1 MENPF
6 STACPTLATAMR
18 DLIAFPG
25 VAVLQNLH
33 PLVVHFPIAFLTA
46 AMLLYWAAWIT
57 RRDDWG
63 WPALW
68 MLAGGAL
75 GGLLAIVTGLRA
87 RDSVMVAQSVRDQL
101 LLRHE
106 HAMIVAWALSLVALT
121 WAWRGR
127 PLPRSG
133 RVSFMLLL
141 LIMMLILAKGADYGG
156 WMVFGYNAGG
166 SLPQPIEFAQ

>member
-1 MENPF
+1 M
-6 STACPTLATAMR
+6 ATALR

-25 VAVLQNLH
+25 GAALQNLH

-57 RRDDWG
+57 RRDDWA
-63 WPALW
+63 WPGLL
-68 MLAGGAL
+68 MLACGAF
-75 GGLLAIVTGLRA
+75 GGLFAIITGLRA
-87 RDSVMVAQSVRDQL
+87 RDSVMVAQSVRDHL

-106 HAMIVAWALSLVALT
+106 YTMIAAWALSLLALA
-121 WAWRGR
+121 WAWRAR
-127 PLPRSG
+127 PLPRAG
-133 RVSFMLLL
+133 RIGFMFLL
-141 LIMMLILAKGADYGG
+141 LIMSLILAKGADYGG